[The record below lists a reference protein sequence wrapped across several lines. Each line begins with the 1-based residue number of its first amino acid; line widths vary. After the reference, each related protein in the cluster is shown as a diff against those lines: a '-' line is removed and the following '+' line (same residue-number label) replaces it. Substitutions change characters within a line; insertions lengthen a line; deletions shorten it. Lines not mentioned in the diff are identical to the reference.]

1 MEAKMD
7 EEKFY
12 SQFIKPGDLC
22 FDIGAYI
29 GEKTK
34 VFLKLGARVLA
45 VEPQDC
51 ISEIHDQKNLIRIQG
66 ALGELDCKAKMMI
79 SNVGTLSTFSKEWI
93 SAVRRSGRFPPRIY
107 EWKEEKEVEMMT
119 LDELIKKYGMPSF
132 IKIDVEGYESEVIG
146 GLSKPVNTLSIE
158 FTPERINQIFH
169 CINYLSILGEIE
181 LNYSFGEPLELV
193 LKEWVTPNEM
203 IKIFL
208 DYKKDF
214 SWPRGGERKVSEGGD
229 VYIRFKNGSK

>member
-1 MEAKMD
+1 MEPL
-7 EEKFY
+7 EFY
-12 SQFIKPGDLC
+12 SQFIKPGELC
-22 FDIGAYI
+22 FDIGAFV

-34 VFLKLGARVLA
+34 VFLELGASVIA

-51 ISEIHDQKNLIRIQG
+51 ITKIHDQENLTRIQK

-93 SAVRRSGRFPPRIY
+93 AGVRRSGRFPPKQY
-107 EWKEEKEVEMMT
+107 EWKDEKDVEMTT

-132 IKIDVEGYESEVIG
+132 IKIDVEGYECEVLG

-158 FTPERINQIFH
+158 FTPERINQTFH

-181 LNYSFGEPLELV
+181 LNYSFGEPLGLV
-193 LKEWVTPNEM
+193 LRDWVTPKEL

-214 SWPRGGERKVSEGGD
+214 SWPLGGKRNMTEGGD
-229 VYIRFKNGSK
+229 VYIRFKNAS